1 MTLKICIILEKIK
14 DEEANQ
20 ISKEY
25 KNNKKGGYE
34 RKKDENSYCSVSVKL
49 TNLTRITAGDLDD

>member
-1 MTLKICIILEKIK
+1 MLEKIQ

-25 KNNKKGGYE
+25 QNKKEGGYK
-34 RKKDENSYCSVSVKL
+34 RKKDENSYCSVSVKFTSL
-49 TNLTRITAGDLDD
+49 I